1 MSAGSR
7 QLLTSTMIYGLGGA
21 ISRLMSI
28 VVLPVL
34 TYYLTP
40 QEFGVIAM
48 LALLNMVLTPL
59 FSLGLGVSIGI
70 HYHNQTAIRDRN
82 AVVWTAFFIFI
93 IGAFALITLGLLGVT
108 FIRELLF
115 SESGWTDE
123 VRLAI
128 ISSAIAIPVQA
139 WQLKLQFESRARE
152 FVLLSICSAFS
163 SVFLILYFVVTL
175 SRSISGYF
183 EAIII
188 SQLISLALFS
198 FVAARG
204 SRVVFSGEYAKRLL
218 KSGLPLAP
226 SFIFLFVIQNGARYF
241 LEGSRGLHEVGIYSL
256 GVSIGMVFSIFTTAF
271 IAAWTPFALSYSGK
285 QEEARH
291 DLAQVSLY
299 YFVGAGMFMLSF
311 FFFAKPVVN
320 IFAAPEYS
328 DAYKIVGMTAA
339 SQFLNALY
347 LMALPPIYFAQ
358 RVHVVLAVQAISALV
373 AVGLC
378 FLFVPVWGALGAAYA
393 VLIAHLAMLLIQ
405 MAWIRYGSIY
415 LRIAYDF
422 RRFLITGASM
432 ALLAYGSFD
441 NPYEEVMN
449 QFMFGVAASL
459 LALLWIGLLARNELK
474 RAFHSVIE
482 VIRRQ

>member
-7 QLLTSTMIYGLGGA
+7 ELLANTLIYGFGGA
-21 ISRLMSI
+21 ISRLVSI

-48 LALLNMVLTPL
+48 LALLGMVLTPL

-70 HYHNQTAIRDRN
+70 HYHNQTAVRDRN
-82 AVVWTAFFIFI
+82 AVIWTAFFIFLA
-93 IGAFALITLGLLGVT
+93 GAFILTTLGLLGT
-108 FIRELLF
+108 NHIRGFLF
-115 SESGWTDE
+115 SENGWADE

-139 WQLKLQFESRARE
+139 WQLKLQFESKARA
-152 FVLLSICSAFS
+152 FVLLSICSAVFS
-163 SVFLILYFVVTL
+163 AFLVLYFVVTL
-175 SRSISGYF
+175 RRSIGGYF

-188 SQLISLALFS
+188 SQLISLALFT

-204 SRVVFSGEYAKRLL
+204 SQVVLSGEYAKLLL

-285 QEEARH
+285 QEQARH
-291 DLAQVSLY
+291 DLARVSLQF
-299 YFVGAGMFMLSF
+299 FVGAGMCVLLF
-311 FFFAKPVVN
+311 FFFAKPVIN

-328 DAYKIVGMTAA
+328 GAYMIVGMTAA
-339 SQFLNALY
+339 SQFLSALF
-347 LMALPPIYFAQ
+347 LMALPPVYFAQ
-358 RVHVVLAVQAISALV
+358 RVHVVLAVQAISAIV
-373 AVGLC
+373 AICLC

-405 MAWIRYGSIY
+405 LAWIRCGSVY
-415 LRIAYDF
+415 VRIAYDL
-422 RRFLITGASM
+422 RRFLIAGTFI
-432 ALLAYGSFD
+432 ALFAYGSFA
-441 NPYEEVMN
+441 NPYDEVMD
-449 QFMFGVAASL
+449 QLMFGVAATL
-459 LALLWIGLLARNELK
+459 LAMLSLGFLSRSELNN
-474 RAFHSVIE
+474 FYESVVRI
-482 VIRRQ
+482 IRRQ